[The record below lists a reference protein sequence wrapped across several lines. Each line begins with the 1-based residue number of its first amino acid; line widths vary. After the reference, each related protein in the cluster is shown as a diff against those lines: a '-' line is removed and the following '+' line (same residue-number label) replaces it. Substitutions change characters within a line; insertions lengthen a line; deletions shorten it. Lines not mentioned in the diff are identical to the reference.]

1 MHIQK
6 QYTCTHTYRCCWMF
20 PVSSGL
26 LRQSII
32 HRHWS
37 SWVFGSGGAPNFSA
51 GKLDDPIG
59 FHIHQLPLGFESPGE
74 SLGETNFLIKLPW
87 RNRGWIGWIPMCCAC
102 LGFLAQR
109 KLMNVARNWYAKR
122 LPKHRKCNVVN
133 IKETFSRCTGIPRHR
148 RLLQTVANS
157 YGNDT

>member
-1 MHIQK
+1 
-6 QYTCTHTYRCCWMF
+6 MF

-26 LRQSII
+26 LRQSIV

-37 SWVFGSGGAPNFSA
+37 SWVFGSGGTPNFSA

-133 IKETFSRCTGIPRHR
+133 IKETFSRCTGIPRHH